1 MQLHGAGAET
11 NNFGSTQHLTKTD
24 VMHVQDGVSEDDP
37 AEGEDQDGRGHSA
50 HGQDPA
56 RQAWSHPARWQL
68 VITFCHL
75 KFSLLNTL
83 FLFHL
88 SILFCP

>member
-1 MQLHGAGAET
+1 MY
-11 NNFGSTQHLTKTD
+11 
-24 VMHVQDGVSEDDP
+24 VQDGISEDDP

-56 RQAWSHPARWQL
+56 RQEGPHPARRQL
-68 VITFCHL
+68 VIIFFWHL

-88 SILFCP
+88 FIFFGP